1 LPTCATKKRIALAA
15 GRRIIA
21 INLPVVGEAVCR
33 TETQMRKVLIILL
46 VLVVIVI
53 AWIYLFTGT
62 PPWGPKLKLKD
73 TAVTSIELSWFGTNR
88 TITASDQGAKVIQT
102 MCKAR
107 QHHVATTPFLGNL
120 TLFYADGTT
129 NMFYLLPADRTAGL
143 EISGK
148 SGGYAISMG
157 EMLRTFESVGLLTKN

>member
-1 LPTCATKKRIALAA
+1 LLDGNSNAKGID
-15 GRRIIA
+15 
-21 INLPVVGEAVCR
+21 NFVGFGGDRHRWDIFFA
-33 TETQMRKVLIILL
+33 
-46 VLVVIVI
+46 
-53 AWIYLFTGT
+53 GT
-62 PPWGPKLKLKD
+62 PPWGPKLQLND

-88 TITASDQGAKVIQT
+88 NITASDECAKVIQT

-107 QHHVATTPFLGNL
+107 QHHVATTPPLETL

-129 NMFYLLPADRTAGL
+129 NVFYLSPANRTAGL